1 MCFLCNATQTFDPLR
16 HGEDSG
22 QDFATISES
31 SDALASTAT
40 SYSISVGDTFTGTR
54 SSTGD
59 DDWVAI
65 TLTAGETYV
74 FDLDG
79 SSGGGGT
86 LSDTDLYLYNA
97 AGTQLAYN
105 DLSGEGLDAELTFE
119 ATYTGTY
126 YIGVSSYSSSNTGS
140 YTLTVDQDGPASL
153 DELADFLTD
162 GYWEGTFR
170 SGRSFDTSGSN
181 QITVNITGLT
191 AAGQQLARWAFEAWE
206 QVANLEFVETTS
218 SSAQITF
225 QDDDIDSAWADTIT
239 SGGSIV
245 SSTVNVGTL
254 WLAYDGI
261 GSNTYIDTYSFQ
273 TYVHEI
279 GHALGLGHQGAYN
292 GNATYGTDETFINDS
307 WQLSVMSYFSQD
319 DNTTTNA
326 SFGYL
331 VSTMMADIVAIQ
343 NLYGAP
349 DEDSE
354 TAGDTTWGANTTL
367 TGSYLYDIFGTLEG
381 RSSSNLTG
389 NNFALTIYDVSG
401 TDTIDLS
408 PNVTN
413 DRIDLNDESFSDVA
427 GRIGNVGIA
436 RGTVIENVI
445 AGSGNDT
452 ITGNEVSNQITA
464 GAGADIIDAGAA
476 HDTVWGGAG
485 NDSISGGTGADSLYG
500 GADNDTLEGDSS
512 TDQLFGGAGNDSIV
526 GGTGADTLYGGE
538 GNDTIFGNTAL
549 DTIYG
554 EGGDDYI
561 SSGDG
566 IDYVDGGAGN
576 DTIFGRSGWDSLFG
590 GDGDDHL
597 YGSAGDDLLNGG
609 NGNDWVSAG
618 SAWDVVFGNA
628 GNDTLYGN
636 FGSDVI
642 SGGDDDDVLYGGTG
656 DDTLRG
662 GNDNDTLYGN
672 QGVDELKGGAGND
685 LLRGGTLADTFVFD
699 VGHDQDEIE
708 DFRLNEDLLH
718 LSSELVDGLS
728 STQDV
733 IDTFASIQNGVV
745 VFDFGDGDQ
754 ITFSNLSSLTG
765 LEDNIFITT

>member
-1 MCFLCNATQTFDPLR
+1 M
-16 HGEDSG
+16 
-22 QDFATISES
+22 
-31 SDALASTAT
+31 
-40 SYSISVGDTFTGTR
+40 GDTFTGTR
-54 SSTGD
+54 SSAGD

-97 AGTQLAYN
+97 AGTELAYD

-206 QVANLEFVETTS
+206 RVADLEFVETTS
-218 SSAQITF
+218 SSAKITF
-225 QDDDIDSAWADTIT
+225 DDAASGAYAQSVV
-239 SGGSIV
+239 SGGTIL
-245 SSTVNVGTL
+245 SSVVNVSTSWLSYYGT
-254 WLAYDGI
+254 D
-261 GSNTYIDTYSFQ
+261 IDTYSFQ

-307 WQLSVMSYFSQD
+307 WQLSVMSYFDQV
-319 DNTTTNA
+319 DNTTTGA
-326 SFGYL
+326 SFGYI

-343 NLYGAP
+343 TLYGAP
-349 DEDSE
+349 DEYSE

-367 TGSYLYDIFGTLEG
+367 TDSYLSEVFGALEG
-381 RSSSNLTG
+381 DFSFNMTG
-389 NNFALTIYDVSG
+389 NDFALTIYDVSG

-408 PNVTN
+408 PNTTN

-452 ITGNEVSNQITA
+452 ITGNEADNQISA
-464 GAGADIIDAGAA
+464 GAGDDVVLGNGGNDILNGYEGNDILTGGDGADTFIMSLGGMKDIVTDFTVGLDHLEFLDDRVFYSTLTITETENKTHISTDAGEEF
-476 HDTVWGGAG
+476 
-485 NDSISGGTGADSLYG
+485 
-500 GADNDTLEGDSS
+500 TLEGISASS
-512 TDQLFGGAGNDSIV
+512 ISRDDFTFNSIN
-526 GGTGADTLYGGE
+526 E
-538 GNDTIFGNTAL
+538 F
-549 DTIYG
+549 
-554 EGGDDYI
+554 EYI
-561 SSGDG
+561 AS
-566 IDYVDGGAGN
+566 YA
-576 DTIFGRSGWDSLFG
+576 
-590 GDGDDHL
+590 
-597 YGSAGDDLLNGG
+597 DLLNAFGADG
-609 NGNDWVSAG
+609 RAG
-618 SAWDVVFGNA
+618 AMHF
-628 GNDTLYGN
+628 LN
-636 FGSDVI
+636 FGREEGRTASFDSLNYIASYGDLIRAFGSNEEAGTLHYIKNGYDEGRSTSFDSLNYIASYSDLIRAFGSNEEAGTLHYIKNGYEEGRSTSFDSLNYIASYDDLI
-642 SGGDDDDVLYGGTG
+642 SAFGDDEDAGTTHYISNG
-656 DDTLRG
+656 YREG
-662 GNDNDTLYGN
+662 
-672 QGVDELKGGAGND
+672 
-685 LLRGGTLADTFVFD
+685 RRSSFD
-699 VGHDQDEIE
+699 AEQYLE
-708 DFRLNEDLLH
+708 NYEDLQLAFGENLEAATLH
-718 LSSELVDGLS
+718 Y
-728 STQDV
+728 
-733 IDTFASIQNGVV
+733 IQHGALEGRTD
-745 VFDFGDGDQ
+745 DF
-754 ITFSNLSSLTG
+754 IFS
-765 LEDNIFITT
+765 

>member
-54 SSTGD
+54 SSAGD

-206 QVANLEFVETTS
+206 RVADLEFVETTS
-218 SSAQITF
+218 SSAKITF
-225 QDDDIDSAWADTIT
+225 DDAASGAYAQSVV
-239 SGGSIV
+239 SGGTIL
-245 SSTVNVGTL
+245 SSEVNVSTSWLSYYGT
-254 WLAYDGI
+254 D
-261 GSNTYIDTYSFQ
+261 IDTYSFQ

-307 WQLSVMSYFSQD
+307 WQLSIMSYFDQD

-326 SFGYL
+326 SFGYI

-367 TGSYLYDIFGTLEG
+367 TGSYLSSVFGALEG
-381 RSSSNLTG
+381 GFSFDMTG
-389 NNFALTIYDVSG
+389 NDFALTIYDVSG

-408 PNVTN
+408 PNTTN

-590 GDGDDHL
+590 GDGDDHI

-609 NGNDWVSAG
+609 NGNDYISAG
-618 SAWDVVFGNA
+618 SAWDVVFGNN

-636 FGSDVI
+636 FGSDVL
-642 SGGDDDDVLYGGTG
+642 SGGAGDDVLYGGTG

-662 GNDNDTLYGN
+662 GSNNDTLYGN
-672 QGVDELKGGAGND
+672 QGVDQLEGGAGND
-685 LLRGGTLADTFVFD
+685 VLRGGTLRDTFIFD
-699 VGHDQDEIE
+699 LGHDMDEVE
-708 DFRLNEDLLH
+708 DFETYRDRLH
-718 LSSELVDGLS
+718 LSTELTDGL
-728 STQDV
+728 TDGQAILDA
-733 IDTFASIQNGVV
+733 FASVVGGVV

-754 ITFSNLSSLTG
+754 ITFSNLSSLDG
-765 LEDNIFITT
+765 LSDNIFTY